1 MITGDIQVY
10 IRCKPR
16 ISLNRPIS
24 PIWGSEIGWIWG
36 WSGSG
41 PLGSGWSRDLDPSGS
56 GPLGSETL
64 WIWTPPD
71 LDPSDLMTSGS
82 WILGSGGSEVWVWSW
97 SRSDPPQIWRS
108 ENRYYLIILSRARV
122 VGKRPVWWVLHQ
134 CYTLFYKG
142 EIAEIRDFGRS
153 KVVQK
158 RVRNRTFAYFDP
170 KIDPFWLRITNLDV
184 LNWSIIG

>member
-1 MITGDIQVY
+1 M
-10 IRCKPR
+10 IRCNLVLK
-16 ISLNRPIS
+16 ILLTLNRAIS
-24 PIWGSEIGWIWG
+24 WFSGSRDLEIWSI
-36 WSGSG
+36 SGSG
-41 PLGSGWSRDLDPSGS
+41 PLR
-56 GPLGSETL
+56 
-64 WIWTPPD
+64 IWTPPD
-71 LDPSDLMTSGS
+71 LDPSGSDDL
-82 WILGSGGSEVWVWSW
+82 WILDLGIWRIWGLGLVLISVGPS
-97 SRSDPPQIWRS
+97 QIWRS

-184 LNWSIIG
+184 LIWSIIG

>member
-1 MITGDIQVY
+1 MIGVGT
-10 IRCKPR
+10 P
-16 ISLNRPIS
+16 
-24 PIWGSEIGWIWG
+24 WIWVV
-36 WSGSG
+36 SGSG
-41 PLGSGWSRDLDPSGS
+41 PLRIWTPRIWWPLDLDPSGS
-56 GPLGSETL
+56 GPLR
-64 WIWTPPD
+64 IWTPRD
-71 LDPSDLMTSGS
+71 LDLGIWRIWGLGLVLISVGPS
-82 WILGSGGSEVWVWSW
+82 
-97 SRSDPPQIWRS
+97 QIWRS

>member
-1 MITGDIQVY
+1 MITGCIQAY

-16 ISLNRPIS
+16 LSLNRPIS

-56 GPLGSETL
+56 GPLGSDDL
-64 WIWTPPD
+64 WILD
-71 LDPSDLMTSGS
+71 LGIWRIWGLGLVLISVGPS
-82 WILGSGGSEVWVWSW
+82 
-97 SRSDPPQIWRS
+97 QIWRS